1 MHVMNKWRPNLTLPP
16 SDFYGKEQKRFSSQ
30 KDPIFTLNG
39 LKMEAKR
46 FIVE

>member
-1 MHVMNKWRPNLTLPP
+1 MHVMNKWGLNLTLPP
-16 SDFYGKEQKRFSSQ
+16 FNFYLKEQKRFSSQ

-46 FIVE
+46 FIVV